1 MNNLT
6 QAGAEAMRLLV
17 SADPELWSI
26 IGVSFSVSLRAILY
40 ASPFAVALAFALAY
54 FKFPGRRAL
63 VVGFNTLMAVPAVV
77 VGLTVYLC
85 LSRSGPFGDLKLLF
99 TQQAMIIGQ
108 ILLCFPLLVAMSH
121 AAFQSGD
128 KRVWETAVTLG
139 ANPWRAMRTV
149 MYEVRFGLLA
159 AIIAS
164 FGRIIAEVGCS
175 MMVGG
180 NILHHT
186 RNIPTA
192 IALETSKGAFVQG
205 IALGVVLLVFAL
217 TLNLILAAIQ
227 GGGEI
232 HTQ

>member
-1 MNNLT
+1 
-6 QAGAEAMRLLV
+6 
-17 SADPELWSI
+17 
-26 IGVSFSVSLRAILY
+26 
-40 ASPFAVALAFALAY
+40 
-54 FKFPGRRAL
+54 L
-63 VVGFNTLMAVPAVV
+63 VVAFNTLMAIPAVV

-85 LSRSGPFGDLKLLF
+85 LSRSGPLGDLKLLF

-128 KRVWETAVTLG
+128 QRAWETAVTLG

-159 AIIAS
+159 ATIAS
-164 FGRIIAEVGCS
+164 FGRVIAEVGCS

-192 IALETSKGAFVQG
+192 IALETSKGAFAQG
-205 IALGVVLLVFAL
+205 IALGAVLLAL
-217 TLNLILAAIQ
+217 ALSLNLVLAAVQ

-232 HTQ
+232 HGQ

>member
-1 MNNLT
+1 MNEFAN
-6 QAGAEAMRLLV
+6 ACVEATRLLF
-17 SADPELWSI
+17 SGDTELWSI

-40 ASPFAVALAFALAY
+40 ASPIAVGIAFVLAY
-54 FKFPGRRAL
+54 FAFPGRRML
-63 VVGFNTLMAVPAVV
+63 VVMFNTLMAVPAVV

-85 LSRSGPFGDLKLLF
+85 LSRSGPLGDLKLLF

-128 KRVWETAVTLG
+128 QRAWETAVTLG

-159 AIIAS
+159 ATIAS

-186 RNIPTA
+186 RNIPSA
-192 IALETSKGAFVQG
+192 IALETSKGAFAQG
-205 IALGVVLLVFAL
+205 IALGAVLLAFAL
-217 TLNLILAAIQ
+217 SLNLALTAVQ

-232 HTQ
+232 HGQ